1 MARITAKITSGM
13 AVQLSNGG
21 HEWKGDEPLGAGSID
36 TGPNPYELL
45 KQFVEKKAAL

>member
-1 MARITAKITSGM
+1 M
-13 AVQLSNGG
+13 AVQFSNGG

-36 TGPNPYELL
+36 TGPNPHELL